1 MFKLKVRVVL
11 GIVLVAVAAWGSPL
25 TVSNFSFE
33 SPVLVSGATG
43 VAVGAHGIFEFGDLI
58 LGGIPSWTIASG
70 ASTTGILQPNN
81 IVPTI
86 FTANVG
92 GPVATGATGV
102 PNGVQ
107 VGFLMN
113 GGTIFQD
120 LTPIAGN
127 GFYSVSVDVGHRTD
141 IPSGAYSIILSTSGG
156 APLARF
162 DGDVSSIA
170 LGGWAQE
177 TVSFNGAAIPV
188 GQSLRLTLTAAA
200 GQVDFD
206 NVQALG
212 APEIGGSA
220 IFWTML
226 GVAGFWIYRK
236 KRLVA

>member
-1 MFKLKVRVVL
+1 MFKLNVGVVL
-11 GIVLVAVAAWGSPL
+11 GIVLLAGTAWSSPL

-43 VAVGAHGIFEFGDLI
+43 VAVGAHGIFEFGNLI
-58 LGGIPSWTIASG
+58 LGGIPGWTITSA

-102 PNGVQ
+102 PDGVQ

-127 GFYSVSVDVGHRTD
+127 GFYSVTVDVGHRTD
-141 IPSGAYSIILSTSGG
+141 TASGGYSIMLSSGATTLATFTGDISTIASG
-156 APLARF
+156 A
-162 DGDVSSIA
+162 
-170 LGGWAQE
+170 WAQE
-177 TVSFNGAAIPV
+177 TVTYSGAAVP
-188 GQSLRLTLTAAA
+188 SLRLTLAATG
-200 GQVDFD
+200 GQVAFD